1 MEWAD
6 GCAAFVDI
14 ACFADCERVVG
25 AKVEVMRREFQ
36 DDLIAVN
43 SARLRALGVI
53 KPDAI
58 SALVSFGQGESALL
72 REIKLWHRKWAHGR
86 GLSLFLCPACGEKAQ
101 LLKLHDGRPQC
112 RNCLKRRGVQFRIAY
127 GTRAE
132 RAEARTKRIE
142 KLTAKL
148 AGGSL
153 RIDGRGVG
161 RRRELELSL
170 RRALIRE
177 RERLLEVDL

>member
-1 MEWAD
+1 VA
-6 GCAAFVDI
+6 
-14 ACFADCERVVG
+14 
-25 AKVEVMRREFQ
+25 REFQ

-43 SARLRALGVI
+43 SARLRALGLI
-53 KPDAI
+53 RPEAS
-58 SALVSFGQGESALL
+58 SALISFGEGVDALV
-72 REIKLWHRKWAHGR
+72 REVRVWHRRFRNGR
-86 GLSLFLCPACGEKAQ
+86 GISLFLCPACGRKAQ

-127 GTRAE
+127 GTRSE

-148 AGGSL
+148 AGDSL
-153 RIDGRGVG
+153 RLDGRGIV

>member
-1 MEWAD
+1 M
-6 GCAAFVDI
+6 V
-14 ACFADCERVVG
+14 
-25 AKVEVMRREFQ
+25 REFQ

-43 SARLRALGVI
+43 SARLRAEGVI

-58 SALVSFGQGESALL
+58 SALVSFGEGGSSLL
-72 REIKLWHRKWAHGR
+72 REVKLWHRRWAHGC
-86 GLSLFLCPACGEKAQ
+86 GLSLFLCPVCGGKAQ
-101 LLKLHDGRPQC
+101 LLKLYDGQPHC

-127 GTRAE
+127 GSRLE

-153 RIDGRGVG
+153 RIDGRGVS

>member
-1 MEWAD
+1 MA
-6 GCAAFVDI
+6 
-14 ACFADCERVVG
+14 
-25 AKVEVMRREFQ
+25 REFQ

-58 SALVSFGQGESALL
+58 SALVSFGVGTDALV
-72 REIKLWHRKWAHGR
+72 REIRMWHRRWAHGR
-86 GLSLFLCPACGEKAQ
+86 GLSLFICPACGRKAQ
-101 LLKLHDGRPQC
+101 ILRWHDGRPQC

-142 KLTAKL
+142 NLRAKL
-148 AGGSL
+148 AGGPL
-153 RIDGRGVG
+153 RLDGRGMA

-177 RERLLEVDL
+177 RERLLEAIDG